1 MPFATFA
8 QSSDKGKKPM
18 ASAAVKKGPRL
29 RLRSQSSAKS
39 LEIGKAASPNS
50 IQNLVSRGKG
60 KGWKGNPF
68 TISDITIP
76 RLLLRGRGLTISQYG
91 CFLGS
96 ASLSVQKD
104 PYAPGLPIGSPTR
117 HSVPSASA
125 VTGFEPLDESR
136 LE

>member
-29 RLRSQSSAKS
+29 RLRSQSSAKD
-39 LEIGKAASPNS
+39 IAPPRR
-50 IQNLVSRGKG
+50 SRGAL
-60 KGWKGNPF
+60 NA
-68 TISDITIP
+68 IP
-76 RLLLRGRGLTISQYG
+76 VSEYQPKSYYEQLLLRGRGLTISQYG